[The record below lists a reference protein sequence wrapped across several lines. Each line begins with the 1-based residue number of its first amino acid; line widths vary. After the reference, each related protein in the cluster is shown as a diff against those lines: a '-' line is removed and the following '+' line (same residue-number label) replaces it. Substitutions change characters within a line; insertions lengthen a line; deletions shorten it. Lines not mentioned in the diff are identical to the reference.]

1 GVALLAGRGDGLPW
15 RGRPPFGLGP
25 WVGAQVGSCRGPVL
39 RPGRPVLRPAS
50 AAGGRARGKGGASC
64 AASSRGSRTRSAS
77 AFISCANA
85 PGALGDMWKPYL
97 NVIAAWLPQAVHV
110 LDRFH
115 IMKKMN
121 EALDEVRRAEA
132 RRLKAEGYEPVL
144 QNSRWCLLKRPQNL
158 TDKTDRQAERVAT
171 VQPPER
177 ARLSAAGGLP
187 AVLAVRQP
195 LLGGQVPGR
204 VVHADHAEQDRAD
217 EESGSQPAPA
227 PPADPQLVPR
237 QRRPLSRRRRRAE
250 QQSQTDYQKSL
261 RLPHLQSR

>member
-1 GVALLAGRGDGLPW
+1 
-15 RGRPPFGLGP
+15 
-25 WVGAQVGSCRGPVL
+25 
-39 RPGRPVLRPAS
+39 
-50 AAGGRARGKGGASC
+50 
-64 AASSRGSRTRSAS
+64 
-77 AFISCANA
+77 
-85 PGALGDMWKPYL
+85 MWKPYL

-227 PPADPQLVPR
+227 PPADPQLV
-237 QRRPLSRRRRRAE
+237 RREKQFSSGVVEGLNNKAKLTTKRAYGF
-250 QQSQTDYQKSL
+250 SSLKTLQTALYHTRGD
-261 RLPHLQSR
+261 LPEPEIAHRFF